1 MATGRHSANQYT
13 PDPYDDVPD
22 EDLDEYLE
30 VAQRGRHAQPVT
42 QPMPTTNQAPTY
54 VPAQPGYSGG
64 GRHASNGSGG
74 NKRKGGKK
82 RSGKKGGVW
91 SVVFYVALVI
101 FIAALAVL
109 GVIAY
114 SYWQGEQTYEEVADV
129 AAVAIPDDLSGT
141 SLADLT
147 IDWDALEEINSDIV
161 GWIYIPGT
169 VVNYPIVHTTDND
182 YYLDH
187 DFYGEEGWVARF
199 GTIFLSAENRAD
211 LTDDNNL
218 IYGHHMA
225 DGSMFAIIANMTSQ
239 SVFDEYRTIY
249 ILTPNGNY
257 MLRTFAL
264 VDVDADD
271 ADVIVQD
278 FSSDEERIA
287 YLEDIIS
294 RSLVTASDIADL
306 EDMTQIYMF
315 CTCDELTT
323 DGRYLLYAYVVESTV
338 DDDSAS
344 VTVIDPD
351 DVTAVAD
358 ASDETVG
365 TSDETDEDETT
376 EE

>member
-1 MATGRHSANQYT
+1 MATGRHSANQFT
-13 PDPYDDVPD
+13 PDPYDDVED
-22 EDLDEYLE
+22 EDLNVYADAA
-30 VAQRGRHAQPVT
+30 VRGRHAQ
-42 QPMPTTNQAPTY
+42 QPMPASSAY
-54 VPAQPGYSGG
+54 VPAQPASSGG
-64 GRHASNGSGG
+64 GRHATSPSG
-74 NKRKGGKK
+74 GGKK
-82 RSGKKGGVW
+82 KGGGVW
-91 SVVFYVALVI
+91 NVVFWVALVI
-101 FIAALAVL
+101 FIAAIVVL

-114 SYWQGEQTYEEVADV
+114 SYWQGQQTYDEVADV
-129 AAVAIPDDLSGT
+129 AAVSIPDDLSGT
-141 SLADLT
+141 SLSDLT
-147 IDWDALEEINSDIV
+147 VDWDALKAINSDIV

-211 LTDDNNL
+211 LTNDVNL

-264 VDVDADD
+264 VDVDASD
-271 ADVIVQD
+271 ASVIVQNFD
-278 FSSDEERIA
+278 SDEERIA
-287 YLEDIIS
+287 YLEDIFS

-306 EDMTQIYMF
+306 SDMTQIFMF
-315 CTCDELTT
+315 CTCDELIT

-338 DDDSAS
+338 DGDDSSS

-351 DVTAVAD
+351 DVTAVTD
-358 ASDETVG
+358 ASGETTG
-365 TSDETDEDETT
+365 TSDEDEATEDETT

>member
-42 QPMPTTNQAPTY
+42 QPMPSAPAY
-54 VPAQPGYSGG
+54 APVQPVQVGG
-64 GRHASNGSGG
+64 GRHAAGAAGGSGG
-74 NKRKGGKK
+74 GKK
-82 RSGKKGGVW
+82 QGGGAW
-91 SVVFYVALVI
+91 NVVFWVALVI
-101 FIAALAVL
+101 FIAALVVL

-225 DGSMFAIIANMTSQ
+225 DGSMFAVIAEMTSQ

-264 VDVDADD
+264 VDVDASD
-271 ADVIVQD
+271 ASVIVQD
-278 FSSDEERIA
+278 FSSDEESIA

-294 RSLVTASDIADL
+294 RSLVTATDIADL